1 MRDAYLRLP
10 ILTSAHCVPAFNVI
24 FA

>member
-1 MRDAYLRLP
+1 MRNAYLRLP
-10 ILTSAHCVPAFNVI
+10 ILTSAHCAPAFNVI